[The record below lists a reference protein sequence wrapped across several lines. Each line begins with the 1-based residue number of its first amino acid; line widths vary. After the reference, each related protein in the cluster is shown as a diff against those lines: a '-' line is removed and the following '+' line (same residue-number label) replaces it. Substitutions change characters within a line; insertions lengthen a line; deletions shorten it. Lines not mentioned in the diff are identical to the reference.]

1 MNGLIKI
8 WLMFVVYVILFAL
21 VTYGNLR
28 IGAIGASATQTMWNI
43 LSVGVFL
50 ISIAML
56 VKYKFPSKKQIAISA
71 VFGILMFAP
80 LVSIV
85 GIIALLA
92 VRVPLVMFLSAM
104 AFFSISNHYPENSI
118 VLLKDR
124 SVKSIVITILIGV
137 FVGIVWGTIN
147 IFLNNDQPQPH
158 FALINFIM
166 PLNPAIYE
174 EMAFRA
180 FIFASCLHFMKGELT
195 TKRQRFTAWFMM
207 IIPHVLPHTPA
218 MFIEQ
223 GFVSGIMSVV
233 ILSAVFGVPFA
244 FLQHKR
250 DLVSAMIAHGVVM
263 IIFFTMF
270 GISLA

>member
-1 MNGLIKI
+1 
-8 WLMFVVYVILFAL
+8 MFAVYLILFAL

-28 IGAIGASATQTMWNI
+28 IGASATQTMWFI
-43 LSVGVFL
+43 LSASVIL

-56 VKYKFPSKKQIAISA
+56 VKYKFPSKKQVVISA
-71 VFGILMFAP
+71 IFGILMFVP
-80 LVSIV
+80 FVSMV
-85 GIIALLA
+85 GITALFA
-92 VRVPLVMFLSAM
+92 VFAIRVSFATFLSAM
-104 AFFSISNHYPENSI
+104 AFFSISNHYSENSI
-118 VLLKDR
+118 VLLKDK
-124 SVKSIVITILIGV
+124 SVKSIVMTILIGV
-137 FVGIVWGTIN
+137 LVGVVWGAIN
-147 IFLNNDQPQPH
+147 IFLNNDQASPH

-195 TKRQRFTAWFMM
+195 TKRQRFTVWFMM
-207 IIPHVLPHTPA
+207 IIPHVLPHTPN

-223 GFVSGIMSVV
+223 GFVSGIMSIV

-244 FLQHKR
+244 SLQRKR

-270 GISLA
+270 GISL